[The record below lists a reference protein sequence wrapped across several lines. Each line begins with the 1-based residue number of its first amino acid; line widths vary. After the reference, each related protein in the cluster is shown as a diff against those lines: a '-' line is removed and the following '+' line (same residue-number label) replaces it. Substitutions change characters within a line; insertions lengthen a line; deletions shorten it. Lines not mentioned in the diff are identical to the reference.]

1 MMENMNKFTLA
12 PKILNTILL
21 VILSI
26 IYIVVLAYVV
36 GNFGLNGVAF
46 IFGLIPLIIV
56 IAGVLGY
63 GLKAKFPGGEFEY
76 YPVDHIMQPAY
87 TISFDKSIAD
97 AEELMDR
104 IGIDFLNVVDKMGK
118 LIGIFTRAD
127 AHRARRQR
135 KIGERIE
142 KFMTPTEK
150 VIKATKGERLID
162 VIEKIGK
169 TKHSRLPV
177 LDGEKVIGV
186 VDSVDIQDFL
196 ARILKGI

>member
-1 MMENMNKFTLA
+1 MIKISLN
-12 PKILNTILL
+12 PKLLNTILL

-26 IYIVVLAYVV
+26 IYIVILAYVV
-36 GNFGLNGVAF
+36 WAFELDGIAF

-56 IAGVLGY
+56 IAGVWGY

-87 TISFDKSIAD
+87 TISFDKSVAD
-97 AEELMDR
+97 AEDMMDR
-104 IGIDFLNVVDKMGK
+104 IGIDFLNVIDKMGK

-127 AHRARRQR
+127 AHRARKQR
-135 KIGERIE
+135 KVGERIE
-142 KFMTPTEK
+142 KFMTPIEK
-150 VIKATKGERLID
+150 VVKARKGERLID
-162 VIEKIGK
+162 VIERIGK

-186 VDSVDIQDFL
+186 IDSVDIHDFL
-196 ARILKGI
+196 SRISRGI